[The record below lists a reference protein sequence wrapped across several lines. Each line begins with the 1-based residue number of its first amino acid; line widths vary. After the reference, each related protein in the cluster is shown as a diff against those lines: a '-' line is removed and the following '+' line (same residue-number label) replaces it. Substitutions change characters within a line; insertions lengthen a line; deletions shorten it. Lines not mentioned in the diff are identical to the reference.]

1 MSSRIV
7 IEQIAAEETLRDG
20 AAMADLALVEQFGSA
35 SRRCEALAWRA
46 IVRRELG
53 ADVTIGY
60 DEYGAPIVDT
70 PKIYISVSHS
80 RDRVAVLFADSVCA
94 VDIESVERDFGRVAS
109 RYLSDEEQQIAQ
121 ANGLYAEMWSAKEA
135 LYKYYRKGGLDLVKD
150 IVIRE
155 YNPSKQ
161 QFAASICEGGAI
173 AVNVLRENNY
183 VMATID

>member
-70 PKIYISVSHS
+70 PNIYISVSHS

-121 ANGLYAEMWSAKEA
+121 ANGLYAEMWGAKET

-150 IVIRE
+150 ISIKAFNADGGVLYGSILGGEDVEVAVKRE
-155 YNPSKQ
+155 
-161 QFAASICEGGAI
+161 GDLVI
-173 AVNVLRENNY
+173 AV
-183 VMATID
+183 ID

>member
-7 IEQIAAEETLRDG
+7 IEQIAAEETLREG

-46 IVRRELG
+46 VVRRELG
-53 ADVTIGY
+53 VETTIGY
-60 DEYGAPIVDT
+60 DEYGAPIVDI
-70 PKIYISVSHS
+70 PNIYISVSHS

-109 RYLSDEEQQIAQ
+109 RYLSTEEEQMARE
-121 ANGLYAEMWSAKEA
+121 NDLYAEMWSAKEA

-150 IVIRE
+150 IAIKAFDADRGVL
-155 YNPSKQ
+155 YG
-161 QFAASICEGGAI
+161 SILGGEDVEISVRRSDDLVI
-173 AVNVLRENNY
+173 AV
-183 VMATID
+183 ID